1 MESLLL
7 WVGRVA
13 GLLGVAVSAWAA
25 LSRLAG
31 SYFVAGFQIGT
42 LLSAG
47 MTAMLVAC
55 ICFLMVLTDRVR
67 R

>member
-7 WVGRVA
+7 WMGRIA
-13 GLLGVAVSAWAA
+13 GVLGIAISIWAA
-25 LSRLAG
+25 FSRLTG
-31 SYFVAGFQIGT
+31 GYYVGGFQIGT
-42 LLSAG
+42 LLLAG